1 MNDWTTMIGES
12 LTTRPEPENKIDKYA
27 AAVTKDAK
35 VIGHLKKGETGRYAK
50 TVFHFLGANAMDTAN
65 ITVTGKRVNLG
76 DGQGLQIHLSFKEI
90 VEFTTCIIILC
101 RL

>member
-12 LTTRPEPENKIDKYA
+12 LATRPEPENKIDKYA
-27 AAVTKDAK
+27 AAVIKDAK

-50 TVFHFLGANAMDTAN
+50 TVFHFLRANAMNTAN

-76 DGQGLQIHLSFKEI
+76 DGQGLQIHLSFKET